1 MKTKE
6 LIEYLDSIRDCI
18 DDLWG
23 DIAYMEENNEEEKT
37 RVLDNLL
44 GCSLMIDSLVSRIE
58 SEDSKK

>member
-6 LIEYLDSIRDCI
+6 LIECLDSIRDCI

-23 DIAYMEENNEEEKT
+23 DIAYMEENNEKEKT